1 MIRRPPRSTRTDT
14 LFPYTTLFRSAG
26 DRPVFLDRNPD
37 NYACIPWIMQALPG
51 ARVLHLVSG
60 PMDTCF
66 ANLARWRGREYGWTS
81 DQVET
86 ADHYRRYRTLRAHTR
101 AQYPDQ
107 IHDVCHD
114 ELADD
119 TGDALRRA
127 IECWGLRWDY
137 PSPE

>member
-66 ANLARWRGREYGWTS
+66 ANLARWRSEEHTS
-81 DQVET
+81 ELQSLMRISYAVFCLKKKKQKVKSPV
-86 ADHYRRYRTLRAHTR
+86 RHTNHTN
-101 AQYPDQ
+101 YLIIP
-107 IHDVCHD
+107 INHKK
-114 ELADD
+114 
-119 TGDALRRA
+119 TN
-127 IECWGLRWDY
+127 
-137 PSPE
+137 